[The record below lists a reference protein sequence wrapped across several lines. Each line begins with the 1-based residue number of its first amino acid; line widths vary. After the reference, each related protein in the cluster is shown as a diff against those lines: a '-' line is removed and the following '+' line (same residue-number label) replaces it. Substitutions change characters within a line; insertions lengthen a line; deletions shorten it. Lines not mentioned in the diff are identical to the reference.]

1 MLSLLTNLIPPQ
13 YKAIAILVA
22 VAAIYG
28 AGVWSGWKIESLRWG
43 ASETAAVTAAID
55 ATNKANQK
63 AVADLRAE
71 MKAASDAALADQVAQ
86 RVVTQTVVKWKDRVI
101 NAPLDPEACRPAT
114 ARDSAVLAGVLSIIA
129 AADPSPG
136 GTSPSAPGADSGHPT
151 AGSALSNHDTGPTGS
166 SDPGPG
172 GVGSG
177 AAGSPVPS
185 PDLGQRLRAVI
196 GR

>member
-28 AGVWSGWKIESLRWG
+28 AGVFSGWRVESWRWG

-55 ATNKANQK
+55 ATNKANAK

-71 MKAASDAALADQVAQ
+71 MKAASDAALKDQAAQLAIAKKVAN
-86 RVVTQTVVKWKDRVI
+86 RKVVLA

-151 AGSALSNHDTGPTGS
+151 AGSALSNHDTGPTGP

-172 GVGSG
+172 GVGIG

>member
-1 MLSLLTNLIPPQ
+1 MSFLLALIPPQ
-13 YKAIAILVA
+13 YKALAI
-22 VAAIYG
+22 VAAIAVIYG
-28 AGVWSGWKIESLRWG
+28 AGAFCGWRVESWRWG
-43 ASETAAVTAAID
+43 ASETAAVTAAIEE
-55 ATNKANQK
+55 TNKANQK

-71 MKAASDAALADQVAQ
+71 MKAASDAALADQAAQ
-86 RVVTQTVVKWKDRVI
+86 RVVTQTVVKWKDRFI

-151 AGSALSNHDTGPTGS
+151 AGSPLSNHDTGPTGS
-166 SDPGPG
+166 SDPRPG
-172 GVGSG
+172 GVGGG
-177 AAGSPVPS
+177 AAVSPVPS